1 MLTYA
6 VVVCV
11 VGSDEKTKKFKT
23 VRFEHAEEK
32 RKKAVKNKK
41 DSSLFTVSKK
51 DWGQALA
58 HPRTPQSKY
67 LTGMSVKV
75 IRNLQKLKK
84 LRSAAGDSGS
94 RSASETP
101 QQQRLEREA
110 RVKELEAHLG

>member
-1 MLTYA
+1 MLFG
-6 VVVCV
+6 VCV

-32 RKKAVKNKK
+32 RKKAVKNTK
-41 DSSLFTVSKK
+41 DSSRFTVSKK

-58 HPRTPQSKY
+58 HPRTLQSKY

-84 LRSAAGDSGS
+84 LRSAAGSSGNM
-94 RSASETP
+94 SASDTP

>member
-1 MLTYA
+1 
-6 VVVCV
+6 VCGL

-32 RKKAVKNKK
+32 RKKAAKNKK
-41 DSSLFTVSKK
+41 DSSR
-51 DWGQALA
+51 GQALA
-58 HPRTPQSKY
+58 HPRTAQSKY
-67 LTGMSVKV
+67 FTGMSMKV

-84 LRSAAGDSGS
+84 LRSAAGASGS